1 MDLREYSAM
10 KGLVAVV
17 ILNYCQS
24 KLTLNCLRSL
34 AHQNYQNLVVI
45 VTDNSPEEQ
54 LIPELDVKKIFPS
67 AHVIY
72 NHGNRGFS
80 AGCNPGIRKGME
92 LHAEFIWLLNNDTEI
107 KTDTLSLLV
116 KKMEENTNIGAV
128 GAAIY
133 SKDGSSLQTYG
144 GGRINLQK
152 IYTLPNLSQ
161 NIPLDFITGACMLI
175 RTEILLT
182 VGLLDETFFMYF
194 EDVDFSLRIVKAG
207 WELACEPHAVVL
219 HYGSAS
225 LPDVYT
231 GKLYSLASAK
241 YFAKKHSTC
250 FWKACWYI
258 FLTRRLPPQLLDK
271 IKHLINS

>member
-1 MDLREYSAM
+1 M

-116 KKMEENTNIGAV
+116 KKME
-128 GAAIY
+128 
-133 SKDGSSLQTYG
+133 SSFTQHLF
-144 GGRINLQK
+144 NL
-152 IYTLPNLSQ
+152 
-161 NIPLDFITGACMLI
+161 LI
-175 RTEILLT
+175 
-182 VGLLDETFFMYF
+182 
-194 EDVDFSLRIVKAG
+194 
-207 WELACEPHAVVL
+207 
-219 HYGSAS
+219 
-225 LPDVYT
+225 
-231 GKLYSLASAK
+231 
-241 YFAKKHSTC
+241 
-250 FWKACWYI
+250 YI
-258 FLTRRLPPQLLDK
+258 FL
-271 IKHLINS
+271 